1 MLKFHYQGNTT
12 RETNALYGALEG
24 ATHVFRAIG
33 YMDKNSGVRVYR
45 DAQLRILKDW
55 HIVLVATYKDYFA

>member
-12 RETNALYGALEG
+12 RETITLYGRLEG

-33 YMDKNSGVRVYR
+33 YVDKKSRVRVYS
-45 DAQLRILKDW
+45 DEELLILKDW
-55 HIVLVATYKDYFA
+55 HIVLVATYKEFFA